1 MKLVQVKVGDEVR
14 CQRST
19 RRGRGKVVEVASR
32 YILVEAK
39 GGGATK
45 WRHEDVV
52 EIVSHAAPP
61 APAAA
66 VVTVCEGCGVPV
78 PASVQLCASCHK
90 DESVVASPAVRGGV
104 RANSMLG
111 MAIGV
116 LKERGPMHVKALTAE
131 VISRGF
137 ISTGKTP
144 QATLAAH
151 LLTAEKKG
159 LVAKVAPATF
169 EVVA

>member
-1 MKLVQVKVGDEVR
+1 MKLVHVQVGDDVR

-19 RRGRGKVVEVASR
+19 RRGRGKVVEVATR
-32 YILVEAK
+32 YLLVEAK
-39 GGGATK
+39 GGGASK

-52 EIVSHAAPP
+52 EIVASAAP
-61 APAAA
+61 APVAP
-66 VVTVCEGCGVPV
+66 VVTVVAPV
-78 PASVQLCASCHK
+78 V
-90 DESVVASPAVRGGV
+90 EVASPAVRGGV

-169 EVVA
+169 EVVS

>member
-1 MKLVQVKVGDEVR
+1 MKLVQVGDVVR

-19 RRGRGKVVEVASR
+19 RRGRGKVVEVASS
-32 YILVEAK
+32 YLLIEAK
-39 GGGATK
+39 GGGAVK
-45 WRHEDVV
+45 WRNEDVV
-52 EIVSHAAPP
+52 EVVSHAATAPVAP
-61 APAAA
+61 VVPAAP
-66 VVTVCEGCGVPV
+66 VVCEVP
-78 PASVQLCASCHK
+78 
-90 DESVVASPAVRGGV
+90 PAVRGGV

-169 EVVA
+169 EVVS

>member
-1 MKLVQVKVGDEVR
+1 MKLVQVKVGDVVR

-32 YILVEAK
+32 YLLVEAK
-39 GGGATK
+39 GGGASK

-52 EIVSHAAPP
+52 EIVASAAP
-61 APAAA
+61 APVVPVAP
-66 VVTVCEGCGVPV
+66 VVTVVAPVVCE
-78 PASVQLCASCHK
+78 
-90 DESVVASPAVRGGV
+90 ASPAVRGGV

-169 EVVA
+169 EVVS

>member
-1 MKLVQVKVGDEVR
+1 MKLVQVQVGDEVR

-19 RRGRGKVVEVASR
+19 RRGRGKVVELASR
-32 YILVEAK
+32 YLLVEAN
-39 GGGATK
+39 GGGSIK

-52 EIVSHAAPP
+52 EIVSSAAP
-61 APAAA
+61 APVAQ
-66 VVTVCEGCGVPV
+66 VVTVVAPVVAPVVCE
-78 PASVQLCASCHK
+78 
-90 DESVVASPAVRGGV
+90 ASPAVRGGV

-169 EVVA
+169 EVVS